1 VALTGRAVWLA
12 LFGVLVVVAAPSFW
26 TVVAWAVLVLVVS
39 LVDVALA
46 APVSSLELTRAG
58 DVSCRLGERA
68 EVRLAVVNRGRRRA
82 RGVLRDAWV
91 PSAGATPR
99 AHPLDVPPG
108 ERRVLATTLR
118 PTRRGDRSPDR
129 VTVRLLGPLGVAA
142 RQGRH
147 EVPWRVRVQPPF
159 ASRRFLPER
168 LSQLRQLDGALAVR
182 ARGQGTE
189 FDTLRDYVPGDDVRS
204 IDWRATA
211 RRSEVAVRTWRP
223 ERDRSVLL
231 VLDTSRTSAGRVG
244 DVPRLDAA
252 LDAALLLT
260 ALAGR
265 AGDRVDLLA
274 FDREPRAAVEAVGR
288 EDVLPRVVD
297 AMATLEPALVEG
309 DGRRLVAEVLRRTR
323 RRSLVVLFT
332 TLDAA
337 PLEEGLLPVLGS
349 LTARHVVLLA
359 AVADPRVEE
368 MATVG
373 GSVEAVYDAAAAE
386 RARAERRRMTALLR
400 RRGVEVVDA
409 PADRFA
415 PAVSDAYLALKAAGR
430 L

>member
-1 VALTGRAVWLA
+1 MALTGRAVLIA
-12 LFGVLVVVAAPSFW
+12 LLGVLPVAAAPSAWTVLVVALLLLA
-26 TVVAWAVLVLVVS
+26 VVLA
-39 LVDVALA
+39 DVALA
-46 APVSSLELTRAG
+46 PAVSSLRLTRSG
-58 DVSCRLGERA
+58 DTACRLDGAA
-68 EVRLAVVNRGRRRA
+68 EVRLAVVNGASRRA
-82 RGVLRDAWV
+82 RGVLRDAWE
-91 PSAGATPR
+91 PSAGASPR
-99 AHPLDVPPG
+99 THDLDIPPG
-108 ERRVLATTLR
+108 ERRLVTTGLR
-118 PTRRGDRSPDR
+118 PTRRGDRRPDR
-129 VTVRLLGPLGVAA
+129 VTVRLVGPLGVAA

-159 ASRRFLPER
+159 TSRKFLPER
-168 LSQLRQLDGALAVR
+168 LSRLRRLDGSVALR

-189 FDTLRDYVPGDDVRS
+189 FDALRDYVPGDDVRS

-211 RRSEVAVRTWRP
+211 RRSEVVVRTWRP

-244 DVPRLDAA
+244 DIPRLDAA

-297 AMATLEPALVEG
+297 AMATLEPALVEA
-309 DGRRLVAEVLRRTR
+309 DGRRLVGEVLRRTR

-332 TLDAA
+332 TLDTA
-337 PLEEGLLPVLGS
+337 PLQEGLLPVLGS

-359 AVADPRVEE
+359 AVGDPRVEQ
-368 MATVG
+368 MAAGG
-373 GSVEAVYDAAAAE
+373 GSAEAVYDAAAAE
-386 RARAERRRMTALLR
+386 RHRGERARMTALLR

-409 PADRFA
+409 PPEHFA